1 MPVTRRL
8 AAATGA
14 VALLVLTPGCITL
27 FSKTEVVRDGE
38 QPRPVRFES
47 PEAAELFHRAMKA
60 KADGCRGGA
69 YVGVPFVTLYS
80 RDRVLSPTARFNDA
94 VARCDTD
101 QDGLITLVEAQIYE
115 KTCD

>member
-1 MPVTRRL
+1 MSVTRL
-8 AAATGA
+8 MAATGA
-14 VALLVLTPGCITL
+14 VAVLVLVPGCITL

-38 QPRPVRFES
+38 SPRPVRFES
-47 PEAAELFHRAMKA
+47 PEAAEAFHRAMKA
-60 KADGCRGGA
+60 KHDASRGGA

-115 KTCD
+115 KSCD